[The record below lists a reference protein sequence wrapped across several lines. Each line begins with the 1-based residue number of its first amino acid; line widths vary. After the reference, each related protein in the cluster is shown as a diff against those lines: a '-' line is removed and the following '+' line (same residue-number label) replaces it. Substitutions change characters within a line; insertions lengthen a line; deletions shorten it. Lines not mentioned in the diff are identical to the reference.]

1 MADATTATSANRR
14 VFERRTAASRD
25 AWRAA
30 SGVLPAG
37 VSGAA
42 KYYPPYPVFL
52 ERAEKGR
59 VRDLDGNEYVDLLMG
74 AGSVLLGHCEPRV
87 VEAVAR
93 RMKRIGTV
101 LAPTS
106 LEGEYAERLRSHM
119 PYLERLRFANTG
131 SEANRMALRAA
142 RAYTGRTR
150 YAKFEGNFHG
160 SDDSFLFSS
169 VSRVTLGSAHRPEPA
184 MDSGGVPAGLARE
197 VLILPFND
205 PKGAGE
211 RIRAHGD
218 ELAAVFME
226 PVAFSSGGAV
236 PAEPA
241 FAAAVREAASEVGA
255 LLVFDEVVTAFRLG
269 LGGAPAYLGVR
280 PDLSCIGK
288 AIGGGMPLS
297 AFGGRADVMDDVLG
311 LEGKR
316 HRIFHSGTFTA
327 NPLSLAGGLATLDVL
342 ETEPVLEHMNRLAA
356 ELRAGLTEVCAAH
369 GIGFVTGVASVL
381 QLHLTGSA
389 PRTRR
394 EVLSG
399 DLDTLADVLL
409 GVCANGVLWPP
420 VHPAVICGSHTGED
434 VSRVIEALDAA
445 MGRM

>member
-1 MADATTATSANRR
+1 MADAAAPGSTNRR
-14 VFERRTAASRD
+14 IFERRTAASRR
-25 AWRAA
+25 AWHSA

-42 KYYPPYPVFL
+42 KYYSPYPVFL
-52 ERAEKGR
+52 ERAERGR

-93 RMKRIGTV
+93 RMQRIGTV
-101 LAPTS
+101 LAPTL

-169 VSRVTLGSAHRPEPA
+169 VSRTTPGSARRPEPV
-184 MDSGGVPAGLARE
+184 MDSGGIPAGLARE
-197 VLILPFND
+197 VVILPFND
-205 PKGAGE
+205 PQGAGA

-236 PAEPA
+236 PADPA
-241 FAAAVREAASEVGA
+241 FAAAVREATSEAGA

-269 LGGAPAYLGVR
+269 LGGAPGYLGVT

-297 AFGGRADVMDDVLG
+297 AFGGRADVMDEVLG
-311 LEGKR
+311 PGGESR
-316 HRIFHSGTFTA
+316 RIFHSGTFTA

-342 ETEPVLEHMNRLAA
+342 ESEPVLERMDRLAA
-356 ELRAGLTEVCAAH
+356 ELRAGLAEVCAAH
-369 GIGFVTGVASVL
+369 GSGFVTGVASVF
-381 QLHLTGSA
+381 QLHFTESP

-399 DLDTLADVLL
+399 DLATLADVLL
-409 GVCANGVLWPP
+409 GMCADGVLWPP
-420 VHPAVICGSHTGED
+420 VHPAVLCGAHTGD
-434 VSRVIEALDAA
+434 DLSRVVDALDAA
-445 MGRM
+445 MRRR